1 MDDDEK
7 LDHFVTSDSFHFT
20 LDLLYMA
27 VGTGGQGG
35 GGQFQTN
42 QWYQNKIVILLK
54 SHLKDIPILLKRG

>member
-35 GGQFQTN
+35 GAIS
-42 QWYQNKIVILLK
+42 NKPVIPK
-54 SHLKDIPILLKRG
+54 